1 LRLVLA
7 LIVPAALGL
16 LVLAEPIVSLLFEH
30 GRFTAFDTYW
40 TAWALRCYLLGLV
53 FASIDW
59 PLNYAFYA
67 QQDTLTPALVG
78 ILSVGVYLAVALALI
93 RPLGML
99 GLVLADSAKH
109 FSHAVTMLILT
120 QRRTGSLADLRLG
133 QTAARALLAGGV
145 MAGLAALTLYGL
157 TRFVSISGLAGS
169 LLAVVIPGAM
179 GVMAYLACAS
189 LLRIEEIRYLG
200 RLVRERLRR

>member
-1 LRLVLA
+1 M
-7 LIVPAALGL
+7 PAALGL

-30 GRFTAFDTYW
+30 GRFTAYDTYW

-78 ILSVGVYLAVALALI
+78 ILSVGVYLAVALALL

-120 QRRTGSLADLRLG
+120 QRRIGSLADLRLG

-145 MAGLAALTLYGL
+145 MTGLTALTLYGL
-157 TRFVSISGLAGS
+157 TRFVSISGLLGG
-169 LLAVVIPGAM
+169 LLAVVIPGAV
-179 GVMAYLACAS
+179 GVLAYLACAS

>member
-1 LRLVLA
+1 
-7 LIVPAALGL
+7 
-16 LVLAEPIVSLLFEH
+16 
-30 GRFTAFDTYW
+30 
-40 TAWALRCYLLGLV
+40 
-53 FASIDW
+53 
-59 PLNYAFYA
+59 
-67 QQDTLTPALVG
+67 
-78 ILSVGVYLAVALALI
+78 
-93 RPLGML
+93 
-99 GLVLADSAKH
+99 
-109 FSHAVTMLILT
+109 MLILT